1 MAPIAPFF
9 ADWLF
14 NNLNSITQKNIER
27 SIHLTNFPVYEEKDI
42 NRPLEDRMQLA
53 QDISS
58 LILSL
63 RKKVNIKVRQ
73 PLQKVIIPAVDA
85 DFEKKIRLVENIIKS
100 ETNIKEVEILE
111 SGYNFIKKKAK
122 ANFKTLGKR
131 LGAKMK
137 VVAKAVENLDDASI
151 NNIQQGNFMLKLD
164 ENETVAISSED
175 IEVSTNEI
183 PGFEI
188 AVKGSLTVAL
198 DLQMTDTLKK
208 EGFAREFINRI
219 QNLRKENDFQLT
231 DKILLKVQEKEG
243 LKDIITEFNE
253 YICAEILADSIE
265 YSPEILNGIKIDVNN
280 DTFTVKI
287 SKKSY

>member
-1 MAPIAPFF
+1 
-9 ADWLF
+9 
-14 NNLNSITQKNIER
+14 
-27 SIHLTNFPVYEEKDI
+27 
-42 NRPLEDRMQLA
+42 
-53 QDISS
+53 
-58 LILSL
+58 
-63 RKKVNIKVRQ
+63 
-73 PLQKVIIPAVDA
+73 
-85 DFEKKIRLVENIIKS
+85 
-100 ETNIKEVEILE
+100 
-111 SGYNFIKKKAK
+111 
-122 ANFKTLGKR
+122 
-131 LGAKMK
+131 
-137 VVAKAVENLDDASI
+137 
-151 NNIQQGNFMLKLD
+151 MLKLD

-219 QNLRKENDFQLT
+219 QNLRKENDFELT

>member
-1 MAPIAPFF
+1 
-9 ADWLF
+9 
-14 NNLNSITQKNIER
+14 
-27 SIHLTNFPVYEEKDI
+27 
-42 NRPLEDRMQLA
+42 
-53 QDISS
+53 
-58 LILSL
+58 
-63 RKKVNIKVRQ
+63 
-73 PLQKVIIPAVDA
+73 
-85 DFEKKIRLVENIIKS
+85 
-100 ETNIKEVEILE
+100 
-111 SGYNFIKKKAK
+111 
-122 ANFKTLGKR
+122 
-131 LGAKMK
+131 MK

-151 NNIQQGNFMLKLD
+151 NSIQQGKFMLKLD

-219 QNLRKENDFQLT
+219 QNLRKENDFELT

>member
-1 MAPIAPFF
+1 
-9 ADWLF
+9 
-14 NNLNSITQKNIER
+14 
-27 SIHLTNFPVYEEKDI
+27 
-42 NRPLEDRMQLA
+42 
-53 QDISS
+53 
-58 LILSL
+58 
-63 RKKVNIKVRQ
+63 
-73 PLQKVIIPAVDA
+73 
-85 DFEKKIRLVENIIKS
+85 
-100 ETNIKEVEILE
+100 
-111 SGYNFIKKKAK
+111 
-122 ANFKTLGKR
+122 
-131 LGAKMK
+131 MK

-219 QNLRKENDFQLT
+219 QNLRKENDFELT

>member
-1 MAPIAPFF
+1 M
-9 ADWLF
+9 
-14 NNLNSITQKNIER
+14 K
-27 SIHLTNFPVYEEKDI
+27 
-42 NRPLEDRMQLA
+42 LA
-53 QDISS
+53 
-58 LILSL
+58 
-63 RKKVNIKVRQ
+63 
-73 PLQKVIIPAVDA
+73 
-85 DFEKKIRLVENIIKS
+85 
-100 ETNIKEVEILE
+100 
-111 SGYNFIKKKAK
+111 
-122 ANFKTLGKR
+122 
-131 LGAKMK
+131 
-137 VVAKAVENLDDASI
+137 AKAVENLDDASI

-198 DLQMTDTLKK
+198 DLQMTDTLRK

-219 QNLRKENDFQLT
+219 QNLRKENDFELT

-243 LKDIITEFNE
+243 IKDIITEFNE

-265 YSPEILNGIKIDVNN
+265 YSPEIPNGTKIDVNN